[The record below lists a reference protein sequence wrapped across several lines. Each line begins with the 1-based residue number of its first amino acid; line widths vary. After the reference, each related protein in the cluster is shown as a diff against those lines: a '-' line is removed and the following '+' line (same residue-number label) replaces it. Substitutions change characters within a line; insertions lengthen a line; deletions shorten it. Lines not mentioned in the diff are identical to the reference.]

1 MRDPKMYSK
10 PLKYVGGITLALAVV
25 AAIYFVLPTQPPGDL
40 VKATLG
46 VDGGTDHGS
55 DSREFIIEGRPARR
69 SSSAKFTTIDGV
81 LGACSIPKPPA
92 LPEVALEQVRMSIER
107 LLRVQAESA
116 TPEEQDPSL
125 SEIRAAQKA
134 KLRRTGQVG
143 VAGEFGTRT
152 YGMQILRAE
161 LRAVQ
166 RGDYLA
172 FPAGTGMGH
181 WQALVSEQ
189 HRSPFKFVYVDTFDF
204 SGAKVDFVVFIPKAE
219 I

>member
-1 MRDPKMYSK
+1 MRDPKMRSK
-10 PLKYVGGITLALAVV
+10 PLRIVGGGTLVLAVV
-25 AAIYFVLPTQPPGDL
+25 VAIYFVLPTQPP
-40 VKATLG
+40 
-46 VDGGTDHGS
+46 
-55 DSREFIIEGRPARR
+55 REFIIEGRPVRR
-69 SSSAKFTTIDGV
+69 SASAKLTTIDGV

-92 LPEVALEQVRMSIER
+92 LPDVALEQVRMSIER
-107 LLRVQAESA
+107 SLRVQAESA
-116 TPEEQDPSL
+116 TPEEQDLSP

-134 KLRRTGQVG
+134 TLRRTGQIG

-152 YGMQILRAE
+152 YGIQILRAV

-181 WQALVSEQ
+181 WQAMASEQ
-189 HRSPFKFVYVDTFDF
+189 HRSPFRFVYVDTFDF
-204 SGAKVDFVVFIPKAE
+204 SGAKVDLVVFIPKRK